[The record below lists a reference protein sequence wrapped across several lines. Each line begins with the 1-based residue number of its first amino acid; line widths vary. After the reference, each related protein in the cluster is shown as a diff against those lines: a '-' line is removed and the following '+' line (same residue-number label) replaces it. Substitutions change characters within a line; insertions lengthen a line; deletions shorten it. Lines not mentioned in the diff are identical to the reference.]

1 MTGFIFISFILGL
14 LLLAHFA
21 EDGDDDKRRFTM
33 DKELATT
40 TNWK

>member
-21 EDGDDDKRRFTM
+21 EDNDDDRRR
-33 DKELATT
+33 
-40 TNWK
+40 

>member
-1 MTGFIFISFILGL
+1 MEGFIFISFILSL
-14 LLLAHFA
+14 LFLAHFA
-21 EDGDDDKRRFTM
+21 EDGDDDKGRFKM